1 MNNKINSN
9 EYLTKYFNG
18 TRLYPINLIN
28 YFKHYYNYDFCYQH
42 NDNNFD
48 GSFDIILDHQD
59 IYRLITSNI
68 FQPLTIYK
76 RNLSSAILL
85 KITDITNKYLS
96 DKRIYISPLINNHYY
111 YISRGNGK
119 SLREL
124 LSFTETFMDCS
135 QNIRFTPYPYVYTL
149 LPYSNEYKVYDYKSD
164 MKNLYKVM
172 ISQKII
178 NSYTTQNDS
187 TKQRSNNQKEMS
199 CLKLIADRNNTNKKF
214 HK

>member
-48 GSFDIILDHQD
+48 ESLDIILDYQD
-59 IYRLITSNI
+59 AYRLITSNI

-76 RNLSSAILL
+76 WNFSSATLN
-85 KITDITNKYLS
+85 KIKSITNKYLT
-96 DKRIYISPLINNHYY
+96 DKRIYIPGITPKSYFYP
-111 YISRGNGK
+111 SRGNGK
-119 SLREL
+119 SIREL
-124 LSFTETFMDCS
+124 CYFIKLISDSEKNQFSSNLYSS
-135 QNIRFTPYPYVYTL
+135 QYTVQ
-149 LPYSNEYKVYDYKSD
+149 NYKSD
-164 MKNLYKVM
+164 MENLYK
-172 ISQKII
+172 KII
-178 NSYTTQNDS
+178 SEKILNSYETQNNS
-187 TKQRSNNQKEMS
+187 TKQRSNNKEEMS
-199 CLKLIADRNNTNKKF
+199 CLKIIADKNNINKKF

>member
-28 YFKHYYNYDFCYQH
+28 YFKHYHNYNFYYQH

-48 GSFDIILDHQD
+48 GSFDQD
-59 IYRLITSNI
+59 AYRLITSNI

-76 RNLSSAILL
+76 WNLSSAASS
-85 KITDITNKYLS
+85 KITNITNNLA
-96 DKRIYISPLINNHYY
+96 DKRIYIPGITPQSYY
-111 YISRGNGK
+111 YLSRGYGK
-119 SLREL
+119 SIREL
-124 LSFTETFMDCS
+124 RYFMKLISDSEKS
-135 QNIRFTPYPYVYTL
+135 QFSYN
-149 LPYSNEYKVYDYKSD
+149 PYSPEYTVQNYKSD
-164 MKNLYKVM
+164 MENLYKAI
-172 ISQKII
+172 ISQKIL
-178 NSYTTQNDS
+178 NLYTTQNNS
-187 TKQRSNNQKEMS
+187 TKQRSNNQETMS